1 MATTRRKPARERA
14 TKSRKGGASA
24 PKPKAAASKP
34 RSRSPTRERVAPPK
48 TFTPAQQA
56 RGAILGLLAQGK
68 TSKVAAKRLGI
79 SERTLRRWKNEGKA
93 PSREKAAK
101 VARVFRG
108 LEQAA
113 TKALDADR
121 RRHKSAPKL
130 NAKKLPVVPRA
141 IRRKLTVYKTDK
153 RTGKR
158 SDSGERV
165 DSPWINYNVEGWHFS
180 EILSLLT
187 QVWEQGFTFQF
198 IYEIPKGGKYED
210 RNGKTRVVRK
220 TTRVGTAP
228 IPAYAFE
235 GPEDLADFLS
245 RYIPMDGGGRLA
257 RRMIYIAVDEKKLRR
272 R

>member
-1 MATTRRKPARERA
+1 MKAAKPSSSKARKP
-14 TKSRKGGASA
+14 SPPPA
-24 PKPKAAASKP
+24 PKP
-34 RSRSPTRERVAPPK
+34 RQRHAPA
-48 TFTPAQQA
+48 TFTPAQKA
-56 RGAILGLLAQGK
+56 RGAILGLLAQGE
-68 TSKVAAKRLGI
+68 TSKAAAKRLGI

-93 PSREKAAK
+93 PSRDKAAK

-113 TKALDADR
+113 SKALDADR
-121 RRHKSAPKL
+121 RRHKNAPKL
-130 NAKKLPVVPRA
+130 NAKKLPTVPRA
-141 IRRKLTVYKTDK
+141 IRRKLTVYKTDRK
-153 RTGKR
+153 TGKR

-165 DSPWINYNVEGWHFS
+165 DSPWINYSVEGWHFS
-180 EILSLLT
+180 EILALLT